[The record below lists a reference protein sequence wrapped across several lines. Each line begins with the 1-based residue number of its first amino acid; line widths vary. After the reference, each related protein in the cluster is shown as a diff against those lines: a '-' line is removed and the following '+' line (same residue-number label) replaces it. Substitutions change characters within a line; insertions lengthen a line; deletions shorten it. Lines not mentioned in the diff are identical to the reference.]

1 MTVMCD
7 VDRKYAGLLRDE
19 LDRLSLLDSVN
30 VLEGSFDQ
38 EHGVF
43 EAVVEVPDVDDWT
56 LRYAVLRAAGCVEDS
71 FGIDVHTYFRAAAR
85 RLTVAGR

>member
-1 MTVMCD
+1 MTVMGD

-38 EHGVF
+38 DHGVF
-43 EAVVEVPDVDDWT
+43 EAVVEVRDVDDWT
-56 LRYAVLRAAGCVEDS
+56 LRYLVLRAAGCVEDS
-71 FGIDVHTYFRAAAR
+71 FGIDVHTYFRPAAR
-85 RLTVAGR
+85 RLTVAG